1 MSSLTNKIQ
10 TLKTEI
16 SFQVM
21 WAAPSYSTR
30 LKVEELLEQY
40 RLLVEE
46 NILQEQKQVFQ
57 QLATLTQ
64 NNIPA

>member
-46 NILQEQKQVFQ
+46 NILQEQKQVFH
-57 QLATLTQ
+57 QLASLTQ

>member
-1 MSSLTNKIQ
+1 MSSLITKIQ

-46 NILQEQKQVFQ
+46 NILQEQKHVFE
-57 QLATLTQ
+57 QLSSLTQ
-64 NNIPA
+64 NKIPA

>member
-30 LKVEELLEQY
+30 LKVEELIEQY
-40 RLLVEE
+40 RSLVEE
-46 NILQEQKQVFQ
+46 NILQEQKQIFE